1 MVEETLHHRGTTLV
15 RRLILAPGEAH
26 QVAQRPFFSRIRR
39 LEGPFASPTF
49 AVRRVWSRKPVYF
62 QQGVPKGLHYSFSG
76 GKGSSAGAAM
86 RGGGWLG
93 KVSLS

>member
-39 LEGPFASPTF
+39 LEGPFASLIP
-49 AVRRVWSRKPVYF
+49 
-62 QQGVPKGLHYSFSG
+62 
-76 GKGSSAGAAM
+76 
-86 RGGGWLG
+86 
-93 KVSLS
+93 